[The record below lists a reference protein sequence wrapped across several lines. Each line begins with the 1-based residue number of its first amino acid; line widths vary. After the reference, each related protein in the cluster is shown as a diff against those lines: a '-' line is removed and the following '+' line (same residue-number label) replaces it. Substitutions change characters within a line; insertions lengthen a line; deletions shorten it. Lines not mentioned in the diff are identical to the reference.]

1 MRLVLATHN
10 PGKLSELSALFAP
23 LGLEL
28 VAQGALAI
36 GEAEEPH
43 ATFVENA
50 LAKARHAA
58 AAARGPA
65 IADDSGLCV
74 DALAGAP
81 GVASAH
87 FAAIERKDGE
97 DRESFRRR
105 QDGANNAHLL
115 ELMRGERDRS
125 AHFLATLVALR
136 GQDDPEPLIAV
147 ARWPGE
153 LLDTA
158 RGEGGFGYDPLLFL
172 PSLGRTV
179 AELDA
184 ESKNKIS
191 HRAQAAQRMRVLLQE
206 SWLLGPAWSAER
218 CARAR

>member
-10 PGKLSELSALFAP
+10 PGKLRELTALLGP

-43 ATFVENA
+43 VTFVENA
-50 LAKARHAA
+50 LAKAGHAA
-58 AAARGPA
+58 AAARGAA

-87 FAAIERKDGE
+87 FAAIERSDGE

-105 QDGANNAHLL
+105 QDGANNARLL
-115 ELMRGERDRS
+115 ELMRGERHRS
-125 AHFLATLVALR
+125 AHFVATLVALR
-136 GQDDPEPLIAV
+136 RHDDPEPLVAV

-153 LLDTA
+153 LLETP

-179 AELDA
+179 AELDGD
-184 ESKNKIS
+184 SKNRLG
-191 HRAQAAQRMRVLLQE
+191 HRAQAARQMRALLQE
-206 SWLLGPAWSAER
+206 AWRLGPAASSPDG
-218 CARAR
+218 ARGG

>member
-10 PGKLSELSALFAP
+10 PGKLSELAALFAP

-74 DALAGAP
+74 EALAGAP

-105 QDGANNAHLL
+105 QDGANNARLL

-125 AHFLATLVALR
+125 AHFVATLVALR
-136 GQDDPEPLIAV
+136 GHDDPEPLIAV

-158 RGEGGFGYDPLLFL
+158 RGEGGFGYDPVFV
-172 PSLGRTV
+172 PEGRRLTFGEMDP
-179 AELDA
+179 AA
-184 ESKNKIS
+184 KHAMS
-191 HRAQAAQRMRVLLQE
+191 HRARAFAKFVAAAVAPAQRQ
-206 SWLLGPAWSAER
+206 
-218 CARAR
+218 